1 MNIVQKLF
9 VVILESVKRI
19 MEMHVQIMVL
29 NCDTLLKIQLCCCHR
44 QSERGHTC
52 DYLYVETLA
61 PVLSCKCID
70 TIIT

>member
-19 MEMHVQIMVL
+19 MEMPVQIMVL
-29 NCDTLLKIQLCCCHR
+29 NRDTLLKTQLSCCHR

-52 DYLYVETLA
+52 NSLPVYVETLA
-61 PVLSCKCID
+61 LV
-70 TIIT
+70 